1 MQRVIGALLGAS
13 LMFFAVGAYFSNEPA
28 SKTDNG
34 RIMIVVAL
42 MFGFITFLNSV
53 FPKQKANDKQISPQ
67 PMILKCPKCGKEVK
81 QEFNVCPF
89 CGEPLKNEQK

>member
-1 MQRVIGALLGAS
+1 MKRFIGAILGAS

-42 MFGFITFLNSV
+42 MFGFMTFLNSV
-53 FPKQKANDKQISPQ
+53 FPKQKESNKQINSQ
-67 PMILKCPKCGKEVK
+67 PNTSKCPKCGKEVK
-81 QEFNVCPF
+81 QEFNVCPY
-89 CGEPLKNEQK
+89 CGESLNQQK